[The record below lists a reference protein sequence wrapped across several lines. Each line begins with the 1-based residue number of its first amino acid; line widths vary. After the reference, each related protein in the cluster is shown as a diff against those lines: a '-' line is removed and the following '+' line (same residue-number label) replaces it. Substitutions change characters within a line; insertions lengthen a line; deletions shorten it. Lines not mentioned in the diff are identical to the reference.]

1 MPKLSD
7 TAALG
12 LAAIVVA
19 TVLLHLAI
27 PLPSDVSW
35 LISVN
40 SRLLDG
46 RHLYAEILE
55 TNPPMAVWLYALP
68 AALERLTGIAAES
81 WTILE
86 TIAGALLALWLGAC
100 IVGTETLRLPLAVSA
115 GVLLLLPVDS
125 FAQREHFVLFG
136 LLPWLALA
144 WRRYES
150 QPFQRWAPVVAAAG
164 LALALAIKP
173 HFALVVL
180 AVALLVCSRRR
191 DWRLLFAL
199 EHWIAGGLL
208 VLYGL
213 VVVIAYPAFI
223 DNILPAASLLYVP
236 LRMAADLLLL
246 EPHALLIYFV
256 LLASVLYRR
265 QIGGGLPV
273 VLVAIAACFVVYVI
287 QGKGWSYHL
296 LPGTALAALAFLELA
311 LRAPAPRWH
320 IAVPAGFLVVLAV
333 PPTLLVFGALARP
346 EPLLALARYGRGQ
359 TLLFITSDIGLGN
372 PVSRQLGDTIV
383 NSSPMLW
390 RATGAL
396 ALQHTARAADASM
409 LDGYMQQDYA
419 LLAHDLSS
427 APDTVLAE
435 TEGFD
440 WLAWA
445 RHDPAVAALLKD
457 YRPDGVIATHGTEV
471 TVLRRR

>member
-12 LAAIVVA
+12 LAAIVLA

-35 LISVN
+35 LITVN
-40 SRLLDG
+40 ARMLDG
-46 RHLYAEILE
+46 QRLYADILE
-55 TNPPMAVWLYALP
+55 TNPPMAVWLYTLP
-68 AALERLTGIAAES
+68 AVLERPTGVMAES
-81 WTILE
+81 WTIVE
-86 TIAGALLALWLGAC
+86 TVVGALLAIGLGTRILA
-100 IVGTETLRLPLAVSA
+100 GTALRVPLAVAA
-115 GVLLLLPVDS
+115 GVVLLLPVDS

-144 WRRYES
+144 WRRYEGGAF
-150 QPFQRWAPVVAAAG
+150 PRWAPAVAGIG

-173 HFALVVL
+173 HFALAVL
-180 AVALLVCSRRR
+180 AVAVLVSAHRRN
-191 DWRLLFAL
+191 WRLLLAT
-199 EHWIAGGLL
+199 EHWICGGLL
-208 VLYGL
+208 ILYGL
-213 VVVIAYPAFI
+213 VIVVAYPAFLTAV
-223 DNILPAASLLYVP
+223 LPAASLLYLP
-236 LRMAADLLLL
+236 LRMESDLLLL
-246 EPHALLIYFV
+246 QPHALLIYFV
-256 LLASVLYRR
+256 LLAAVLYRR
-265 QIGGGLPV
+265 QITGGIPV
-273 VLVAIAACFVVYVI
+273 VLVAIVACFAVYVI

-296 LPGTALAALAFLELA
+296 LPGTTLAALVFLELA

-320 IAVPAGFLVVLAV
+320 TAVPVGFLVVLAV

-346 EPLLALARYGRGQ
+346 EPLLSLARYGRGQ

-390 RATGAL
+390 RATGVL
-396 ALQHTARAADASM
+396 ALEHKAAASDLPM
-409 LDGYMQQDYA
+409 LEGFMQEDYA

-427 APDTVLAE
+427 APDLVLAD

-445 RHDPAVAALLKD
+445 GHDPAVAAMLRG

>member
-19 TVLLHLAI
+19 TMLLHLAI

-35 LISVN
+35 LITVN
-40 SRLLDG
+40 GRILDG
-46 RHLYAEILE
+46 QHLYADILE
-55 TNPPMAVWLYALP
+55 TNPPMAVWLYTLP
-68 AALERLTGIAAES
+68 AALERSTGMTAES

-86 TIAGALLALWLGAC
+86 TIAGALLALGVSVRILAGSP
-100 IVGTETLRLPLAVSA
+100 LRIPVAVAA
-115 GVLLLLPVDS
+115 GVILLLPVDS

-144 WRRYES
+144 WRRYDGA
-150 QPFQRWAPVVAAAG
+150 PFPRWAPAAAGIG
-164 LALALAIKP
+164 LALALSIKP

-180 AVALLVCSRRR
+180 AVALLVCAHRRN
-191 DWRLLFAL
+191 WRLLFVA
-199 EHWIAGGLL
+199 EHWIGGGLL

-213 VVVIAYPAFI
+213 VIALAYPAFLTT
-223 DNILPAASLLYVP
+223 ILPAASLLYVP
-236 LRMAADLLLL
+236 LRLATDRLLL

-256 LLASVLYRR
+256 LLAAVLYRR
-265 QIGGGLPV
+265 QVGGGMAV

-296 LPGTALAALAFLELA
+296 LPGTTLAALAFLELA

-320 IAVPAGFLVVLAV
+320 IAVPAGFLLVLAV
-333 PPTLLVFGALARP
+333 PATLLVFGALARP

-390 RATGAL
+390 RATGVL
-396 ALQHTARAADASM
+396 AVERQAPAAELPT
-409 LDGYMQQDYA
+409 LDGYMQQDHA
-419 LLAHDLSS
+419 LLAHDLASV
-427 APDTVLAE
+427 PDLVLAE

-445 RHDPAVAALLKD
+445 RQDPATAALLKN